1 MIKGLL
7 ILIKNKQKLY
17 RNFFLKGTAFGKH
30 FYKAYTNKLT
40 QVKNLSKKMYYTEF
54 ISKNKSYPKK
64 MWEMIN
70 STIST
75 KCVIS
80 PLTKINIENSV
91 IEDSTKIADC
101 FNQFFVEIGH
111 PIANNVNKPLY
122 TEYTTY
128 LRNPVL
134 HSLVLDPPTAIEIF
148 YLINLINSNK
158 VSGADNINPFFLRIE
173 AVVLAPI
180 LSLYFQWSF
189 DIGIFPQAFK
199 TAKVIPIFKFGC
211 NEILGN
217 YRPTALLSNLSKM
230 LEKLIKIRFD
240 KFF

>member
-7 ILIKNKQKLY
+7 ISIKNNQKLY

-40 QVKNLSKKMYYTEF
+40 RVKNLSKKMYYTEF

-70 STIST
+70 SAIST
-75 KCVIS
+75 KSVIT

-91 IEDSTKIADC
+91 IEDLTKIADC
-101 FNQFFVEIGH
+101 FNQFFVKIGH
-111 PIANNVNKPLY
+111 SIANNVNKPLH

-134 HSLVLDPPTAIEIF
+134 HSLVLDPP
-148 YLINLINSNK
+148 LQL
-158 VSGADNINPFFLRIE
+158 
-173 AVVLAPI
+173 
-180 LSLYFQWSF
+180 
-189 DIGIFPQAFK
+189 
-199 TAKVIPIFKFGC
+199 
-211 NEILGN
+211 
-217 YRPTALLSNLSKM
+217 
-230 LEKLIKIRFD
+230 
-240 KFF
+240 KFFI